1 MFNYYESFQFI
12 CVFKIAMIKIEIS
25 SEHVSGLIAF
35 YESELDKAQAK
46 VDEIKATIAQLKG
59 QKTTAV
65 ASAPAVAASPA
76 KGKRGRPA
84 RSTSA
89 QPVAVKTPGKRGRKP
104 KAEGEKVAK
113 VVEGGPKGRPG
124 RKPKP
129 VPSWTSEVGP
139 FLRNFM
145 ESQMETFTTNDL
157 KRVVYNHF
165 NANASED
172 RTIADKYL
180 VDSLKGLSS
189 EGVLKKY
196 KDLGSK
202 ENKYVFNREG

>member
-1 MFNYYESFQFI
+1 
-12 CVFKIAMIKIEIS
+12 MIKIEIS
-25 SEHVSGLIAF
+25 SEHVSGLITF
-35 YESELDKAQAK
+35 YESELSKALTK
-46 VDEIKATIAQLKG
+46 VDEIKATLAQLKG
-59 QKTTAV
+59 QTIASV
-65 ASAPAVAASPA
+65 ASTPVAVAAAPA

-84 RSTSA
+84 RTNVE
-89 QPVAVKTPGKRGRKP
+89 PVVAKAPGKRGRKP
-104 KAEGEKVAK
+104 KAAGEKVEK
-113 VVEGGPKGRPG
+113 VAEGPKGRPG

-129 VPSWTSEVGP
+129 VPAWTSEVGP
-139 FLRNFM
+139 FLHNFM

-165 NANASED
+165 NANASDE
-172 RTIADKYL
+172 RSIADKYL
-180 VDSLKGLSS
+180 VESLKGLAS